1 MQFSPQSGNETVR
14 TSSDAK
20 GGEDMKKE
28 SYAGMIGNQGAQKIE
43 APIQPKADKGKR
55 TVHKG
60 KDLRAGK

>member
-1 MQFSPQSGNETVR
+1 
-14 TSSDAK
+14 
-20 GGEDMKKE
+20 MKKE
-28 SYAGMIGNQGAQKIE
+28 SFAGKIGNQGAQKVE